1 MIVKKLILVDGN
13 AILHRA
19 FHALPPLTNKD
30 GIIVNAVYGFF
41 SMFLKIL
48 EDQKP
53 DFIVVCFDRKAPTFR
68 KELFVGY
75 QAKRPKMSD
84 DLVPQI
90 KFVHEILD
98 AAKVV
103 MFEVDG
109 YEADDLIGTL
119 AVQGVEGK
127 IDGRRLKVED
137 SSLKI
142 EDRKSIHPLPS
153 TIKDPSSTVYLP
165 QSDIE
170 VIIVSGDRDL
180 LQLVNSHVKMLAP
193 VTGLTNM
200 IIYDSQ
206 KVEEKFGIKP
216 TQIVDYKALVG
227 DASDN
232 YPGVA
237 GIGPKTASALINE
250 YGSLDGIYKN
260 LEKIK
265 AKNPNLA
272 LKLAEGAEAAGLA
285 QKLAGIVL
293 DAPINLDIEKASMKN
308 LDRQGM
314 KKEFE
319 RFRFKSLLN
328 RLSNPTSLALRGA
341 SKRQEISNKK
351 KGSEEQSKKLESKQM
366 ELL

>member
-1 MIVKKLILVDGN
+1 MGPVKKLILIDGN

-53 DFIVVCFDRKAPTFR
+53 DYIVVCFDKKAPTFR

-90 KFVHEILD
+90 KLVHDVLGH
-98 AAKVV
+98 AKVEI
-103 MFEVDG
+103 FEVDG
-109 YEADDLIGTL
+109 YEADDLIGTIS
-119 AVQGVEGK
+119 VQAVEGP
-127 IDGRRLKVED
+127 VE
-137 SSLKI
+137 
-142 EDRKSIHPLPS
+142 
-153 TIKDPSSTVYLP
+153 VY
-165 QSDIE
+165 
-170 VIIVSGDRDL
+170 IVSGDRDL
-180 LQLVNSHVKMLAP
+180 LQLVNSKVKMIAP

-200 IIYDSQ
+200 IIFDEAAVLQ
-206 KVEEKFGIKP
+206 KYGIKP
-216 TQIVDYKALVG
+216 SQLVDYKALVG

-237 GIGPKTASALINE
+237 GIGPKTASTLIKE
-250 YGSLDGIYKN
+250 YESLENIYKN

-272 LKLAEGAEAAGLA
+272 LKLATDAEAAGLA
-285 QKLAGIVL
+285 QKLAQVVL
-293 DAPINLDIEKASMKN
+293 DAPITLDIEKSNTKF
-308 LDRQGM
+308 LDREGLIKQ
-314 KKEFE
+314 FE
-319 RFRFKSLLN
+319 KFGFKSLLN
-328 RLSNPTSLALRGA
+328 RLSNKQQT
-341 SKRQEISNKK
+341 ISNEKKEEKK
-351 KGSEEQSKKLESKQM
+351 KTAEQM

>member
-1 MIVKKLILVDGN
+1 MRCYVKPQRLSDIMIVMKKLILIDGN

-19 FHALPPLTNKD
+19 YHALPPLTNKK

-53 DFIVVCFDRKAPTFR
+53 DFIIVCFDRPKPTFR

-84 DLVPQI
+84 DLVPQV
-90 KFVHEILD
+90 KFVHDILEKSRVEI
-98 AAKVV
+98 
-103 MFEVDG
+103 FEVDG
-109 YEADDLIGTL
+109 YEADDLIGTI
-119 AVQGVEGK
+119 AYQTQNSK
-127 IDGRRLKVED
+127 LKTQNLE
-137 SSLKI
+137 
-142 EDRKSIHPLPS
+142 
-153 TIKDPSSTVYLP
+153 TM
-165 QSDIE
+165 
-170 VIIVSGDRDL
+170 IVSGDRDL
-180 LQLVNSHVKMLAP
+180 LQLVNSHVKMIAP
-193 VTGLTNM
+193 ITGLTNM
-200 IIYDSQ
+200 LIYDVA
-206 KVEEKFGIKP
+206 KVQEKFGILP
-216 TQIVDYKALVG
+216 SQIVDYKAMVG

-237 GIGPKTASALINE
+237 GVGPKTAANLINE
-250 YGSLDGIYKN
+250 YGSLEEIYKN

-293 DAPINLDIEKASMKN
+293 DAPITLDIEKAGIKYF
-308 LDRQGM
+308 DKIGM

-319 RFRFKSLLN
+319 KYEFKSLLA
-328 RLSNPTSLALRGA
+328 RLSD
-341 SKRQEISNKK
+341 KQEVKSDKK
-351 KGSEEQSKKLESKQM
+351 KEEKKPVSKQM

>member
-1 MIVKKLILVDGN
+1 MKKLILIDGN

-19 FHALPPLTNKD
+19 YHALPPLTNKS
-30 GIIVNAVYGFF
+30 GTVVNAVYGFF

-53 DFIVVCFDRKAPTFR
+53 DFIIVCFDKKAPTFR
-68 KELFVGY
+68 KQLFVGY

-90 KFVHEILD
+90 KFVHDILGK
-98 AAKVV
+98 AKVEV
-103 MFEVDG
+103 FEIDG
-109 YEADDLIGTL
+109 YEADDLIGTIATQ
-119 AVQGVEGK
+119 AVQK
-127 IDGRRLKVED
+127 TQNTQTASASDNQRIRKSDRSDSLGRR
-137 SSLKI
+137 
-142 EDRKSIHPLPS
+142 S
-153 TIKDPSSTVYLP
+153 TEFSEM
-165 QSDIE
+165 E

-180 LQLVNSHVKMLAP
+180 LQLVNHHVKMIAP

-200 IIYDSQ
+200 IIFDSA
-206 KVEEKFGIKP
+206 KVEEKFGIRP
-216 TQIVDYKALVG
+216 SQIVDYKAMVG

-237 GIGPKTASALINE
+237 GVGPKTAASLINS
-250 YGSLDGIYKN
+250 YGSLEGIYKN

-285 QKLAGIVL
+285 QKLAGIIL
-293 DAPINLDIEKASMKN
+293 DAPITLDIEKSSIKYFDKEG
-308 LDRQGM
+308 L

-319 RFRFKSLLN
+319 KFGFKSLLK
-328 RLSNPTSLALRGA
+328 RLNQKAEAR
-341 SKRQEISNKK
+341 EIKIEKK
-351 KGSEEQSKKLESKQM
+351 KEKKKENHQLN
-366 ELL
+366 LL

>member
-1 MIVKKLILVDGN
+1 MKKLILIDGN

-41 SMFLKIL
+41 SMFLKLL

-53 DFIVVCFDRKAPTFR
+53 DFIVVCFDKKAPTFR

-90 KFVHEILD
+90 KYVHEVLEK
-98 AAKVV
+98 AKVEI
-103 MFEVDG
+103 FEVDG
-109 YEADDLIGTL
+109 YEADDLIGTIS
-119 AVQGVEGK
+119 VQAVEGK
-127 IDGRRLKVED
+127 LNGGVD
-137 SSLKI
+137 
-142 EDRKSIHPLPS
+142 
-153 TIKDPSSTVYLP
+153 VY
-165 QSDIE
+165 
-170 VIIVSGDRDL
+170 IVSGDRDL
-180 LQLVNSHVKMLAP
+180 LQLVNEHVRMIAP
-193 VTGLTNM
+193 ITGLTNM
-200 IIYDSQ
+200 LVYDAL

-216 TQIVDYKALVG
+216 AQIVDYKALVG

-237 GIGPKTASALINE
+237 GIGPKTAATLINE
-250 YGSLDGIYKN
+250 YGSLEEIYKN

-272 LKLAEGAEAAGLA
+272 LKLATDAEAAGLA
-285 QKLAGIVL
+285 QKLAGVVL
-293 DAPINLDIEKASMKN
+293 DAPIKLDMEKAKIEYLN
-308 LDRQGM
+308 KEGM
-314 KKEFE
+314 KQEFE
-319 RFRFKSLLN
+319 KYGFKSLLK
-328 RLSNPTSLALRGA
+328 RLGGETS
-341 SKRQEISNKK
+341 EIKK
-351 KGSEEQSKKLESKQM
+351 IEKKPEAEQM